1 METNRLEYSKVSG
14 SESRPRR
21 ERRAQKDPPKYL
33 NDQELENLLKAIGN
47 NARDRA
53 IFTIAACRGLR
64 ASEIGNLDMA
74 DYHEVPGRPPIAHLM
89 IRRLKGSRHREYE
102 LTPEEHT
109 AMRALLRIRGIA
121 PGPLFQSRNHRAIS
135 SRRLD
140 ELMKRHCEKAGIPPE
155 KAHMHALKHHA
166 GVHVLAET
174 GDVMAVQ
181 FHLGHADLRSSLI
194 YTQFTQEQQ
203 LASKLKGWLRK
214 KK

>member
-1 METNRLEYSKVSG
+1 VELNRSEYSKLSA
-14 SESRPRR
+14 SEARPRR
-21 ERRAQKDPPKYL
+21 QRKVQKDPPKYL
-33 NDQELENLLKAIGN
+33 NDQEIENLLKAIGSD
-47 NARDRA
+47 ARDRA
-53 IFTIAACRGLR
+53 MFSIAACRGLR
-64 ASEIGNLDMA
+64 ASEVGNLNMA
-74 DYHEVPGRPPIAHLM
+74 DYHEVAGRPPVAHLM

-109 AMRALLRIRGIA
+109 AMRAYLRIRGVS

-135 SRRLD
+135 RRRLD
-140 ELMKRHCEKAGIPPE
+140 ELMKQHCLKAGIPVE

-166 GVHVLAET
+166 GVHVLAIT

-203 LASKLKGWLRK
+203 LAEKLKDWQRK